1 MGVSLGNACS
11 WVCDWPVGLM
21 HVRGPFSA
29 KIRKRTK
36 TSERRDHYLMVHRE
50 WDNRPVPEIVSNV
63 IKMTINMNLDLKSRH
78 VY

>member
-1 MGVSLGNACS
+1 
-11 WVCDWPVGLM
+11 M